1 MTRGLYTAAMG
12 MMTSQAQVDV
22 ISQNLANASTPGY
35 CKDEVLEMS
44 FPQMMLSR
52 LDSNG
57 ATAIGQVGTGNTIA
71 GTYTSFDEGADQE
84 TGSPTDLAL
93 HGNAFFTVQ
102 DSQGQTYFTRNGD
115 FVLTGQGQLV
125 TNAGDAV
132 LGETN
137 GQQTDIFV
145 PDDGNL
151 VVAKDGSLSGAVDAQ
166 GNAVDSLLLSS
177 KPAAAVWSKIGNS
190 LFSGQAQ
197 NTGTDYTVQQG
208 YSEDSNVNAVDEMVS
223 LIDASRAYEAN
234 SKVIQATDDSLDK
247 LVNSAG
253 SVPQ

>member
-1 MTRGLYTAAMG
+1 MVRGLYTAAMG

-22 ISQNLANASTPGY
+22 ISQNLANANTPGY
-35 CKDEVLEMS
+35 CKDEALELS

-57 ATAIGQVGTGNTIA
+57 VAAVGQMGTGNTIA
-71 GTYTSFDEGADQE
+71 GTYTSFDEGDDQE
-84 TGSPTDLAL
+84 TGNPFDLAL

-102 DSQGQTYFTRNGD
+102 DAQGQAYYTRNGD
-115 FVLTGQGQLV
+115 FALNQQDQLV
-125 TNAGDAV
+125 TSAGDAV

-137 GQQTDIFV
+137 GQQEEIFV
-145 PDDGNL
+145 PNGNL

-166 GNAVDSLLLSS
+166 GQAVDGFLLSS
-177 KPAAAVWSKIGNS
+177 KPGAASWTKIGDS

-197 NTGTDYTVQQG
+197 NPGQGYTVQQG
-208 YSEDSNVNAVDEMVS
+208 YSEGSNVNPVDEMVK

-234 SKVIQATDDSLDK
+234 SKVIQTTDETLNEVANDVGNVS
-247 LVNSAG
+247 
-253 SVPQ
+253 Q

>member
-35 CKDEVLEMS
+35 CKDEALEMS

-84 TGSPTDLAL
+84 TGNPTDLAL

-115 FVLTGQGQLV
+115 FVLNQAGPVGHERRGRRAGGDQWATGR
-125 TNAGDAV
+125 
-132 LGETN
+132 
-137 GQQTDIFV
+137 I
-145 PDDGNL
+145 
-151 VVAKDGSLSGAVDAQ
+151 
-166 GNAVDSLLLSS
+166 
-177 KPAAAVWSKIGNS
+177 S
-190 LFSGQAQ
+190 LFLTTAIWWWQKTA
-197 NTGTDYTVQQG
+197 
-208 YSEDSNVNAVDEMVS
+208 
-223 LIDASRAYEAN
+223 
-234 SKVIQATDDSLDK
+234 
-247 LVNSAG
+247 
-253 SVPQ
+253 P

>member
-1 MTRGLYTAAMG
+1 MVRGLYTAAMG
-12 MMTSQAQVDV
+12 MMASQAQVDT
-22 ISQNLANASTPGY
+22 ISQNLANVNTSGY
-35 CKDEVLEMS
+35 CKDETLESS

-57 ATAIGQVGTGNTIA
+57 TAAVGPAGTGNTIA

-84 TGSPTDLAL
+84 TGDPLNVAL

-102 DSQGQTYFTRNGD
+102 DGQGQTYYTRNGD
-115 FVLTGQGQLV
+115 FALNQQGQLI

-132 LGETN
+132 LGETG
-137 GQQTDIFV
+137 GQQEAIFV
-145 PDDGNL
+145 PDGKL

-166 GNAVDSLLLSS
+166 GQAVDGLLLSS
-177 KPAAAVWSKIGNS
+177 KPSTAAWSKVGNS

-197 NTGTDYTVQQG
+197 NPGTDYSVQQG
-208 YSEDSNVNAVDEMVS
+208 YSEESNVNPVDEMVK

-234 SKVIQATDDSLDK
+234 AKVIQATDETLNEVANNVGN
-247 LVNSAG
+247 VNS
-253 SVPQ
+253 